1 MKMREVMIH
10 SLRQAILY
18 KIGENAKDNNKVIE
32 SSEPGDL
39 WFHVAS
45 KSSCHVVAVL
55 PPNVLL
61 TKKQLH
67 QIITQGVVI
76 CKEKSYPNEKNLEIN
91 YTFIK
96 HLHLTPIPGKVITEQ
111 EYVKKRIC

>member
-1 MKMREVMIH
+1 MKLREVMIH

-18 KIGENAKDNNKVIE
+18 KIGENAKDNTHVIE
-32 SSEPGDL
+32 SSDPGDL
-39 WFHVAS
+39 WFHVAT
-45 KSSCHVVAVL
+45 KSSCHVVAVI
-55 PPNVLL
+55 PHNVIL
-61 TKKQLH
+61 TKKQLQ

-96 HLHLTPIPGKVITEQ
+96 HLQLTPIPGKVITEK
-111 EYVKKRIC
+111 EHVKRRIC